1 MVQRILNNGK
11 TCALINDI
19 LDLSKIEAGHL
30 KLNPE
35 EFNLTALLATV
46 SEPGSV

>member
-1 MVQRILNNGK
+1 MVHSQQWQNLL
-11 TCALINDI
+11 ALINDI

-35 EFNLTALLATV
+35 EFNLTALVLATV
-46 SEPGSV
+46 SPASV